1 MNYKPTGG
9 GDPAPITKHKQ
20 QKKMKKQTFDFGIK
34 TSDVIRKKK
43 DFTFY
48 DRVQQFKQ
56 MKSLL
61 QRVNEMMDQDDVDL
75 MDSMILKSDIEH
87 LLKQLN
93 K

>member
-1 MNYKPTGG
+1 
-9 GDPAPITKHKQ
+9 
-20 QKKMKKQTFDFGIK
+20 MKKQTFDFGIK

-87 LLKQLN
+87 LLNQLN
-93 K
+93 KK